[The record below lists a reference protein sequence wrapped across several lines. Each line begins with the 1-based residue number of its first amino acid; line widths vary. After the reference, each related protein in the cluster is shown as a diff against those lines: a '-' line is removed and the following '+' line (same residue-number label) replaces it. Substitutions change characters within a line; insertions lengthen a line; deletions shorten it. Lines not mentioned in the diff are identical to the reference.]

1 MIRGIEVFKKSF
13 EGYKDQ
19 YVLIGGAACDIA
31 MEETGNGFRATK
43 DLDIVLIVEA
53 LTPEFG
59 KAFWNFIRAGGYR
72 NKSRST
78 GKPQFYRF
86 DKPEVPGYPY
96 MLELFSKSPF
106 EIGMEEQVLAPMHI
120 DDEVSSL
127 SAILL
132 NDVYYQMLLDGKIE
146 VEGLM
151 ILSPVFIIPFKAKAW
166 LDLTDK
172 KNKGISVDEK
182 DIRKHKNDIARLVV
196 VVDGNAPIALPR
208 EVKEDMGLF
217 LSQYEKEPA
226 DLKNLGLG
234 NFTNAEIIRRI
245 KDIYQLP

>member
-1 MIRGIEVFKKSF
+1 
-13 EGYKDQ
+13 
-19 YVLIGGAACDIA
+19 
-31 MEETGNGFRATK
+31 
-43 DLDIVLIVEA
+43 
-53 LTPEFG
+53 
-59 KAFWNFIRAGGYR
+59 
-72 NKSRST
+72 
-78 GKPQFYRF
+78 
-86 DKPEVPGYPY
+86 
-96 MLELFSKSPF
+96 
-106 EIGMEEQVLAPMHI
+106 
-120 DDEVSSL
+120 
-127 SAILL
+127 
-132 NDVYYQMLLDGKIE
+132 MLLGGRIE

-182 DIRKHKNDIARLVV
+182 DIRKHKNDIARLVA

-208 EVKEDMGLF
+208 EVKEDMSYF